1 MSTRLVLVVGAGR
14 LASAIARRL
23 RAAGVEV
30 QRSVGAGGMDVAD
43 DGEAFSTAVLAGA
56 DALVL
61 AADDDAG
68 NVDLALSAR
77 RLRPGLR
84 LVLRVF
90 DPQLGDYVRA
100 TLPGVVVLSMSAVA
114 APAFAEQTLR
124 ALERAP
130 SPAARL
136 SRKGPR
142 QPGIVAAFARRLDRV
157 VLGALFGL
165 AAVVAI
171 ATLYFARALSLR
183 PIDALYFVWTTV
195 MTVGYGDISLKD
207 APDGVKLVGMALML
221 AGAASMAVL
230 FAFFTGWVV
239 TRRLAVHEGRVRVG
253 GRGHVVI
260 VGAGNVGT
268 RVSALLA
275 KAGRRVVLVERDS
288 QCRNLGALR
297 ADGHH
302 VILADAVSGPVL
314 ALAGVTRAA
323 ALLALTE
330 SDTTNLH
337 VAFVARAHV
346 PDLPVIMRAE
356 STELPNHVTEQK
368 DAVALSPIAIAAEA
382 FTLAILDRGEV
393 R

>member
-1 MSTRLVLVVGAGR
+1 
-14 LASAIARRL
+14 
-23 RAAGVEV
+23 
-30 QRSVGAGGMDVAD
+30 
-43 DGEAFSTAVLAGA
+43 
-56 DALVL
+56 
-61 AADDDAG
+61 
-68 NVDLALSAR
+68 
-77 RLRPGLR
+77 
-84 LVLRVF
+84 
-90 DPQLGDYVRA
+90 
-100 TLPGVVVLSMSAVA
+100 
-114 APAFAEQTLR
+114 
-124 ALERAP
+124 
-130 SPAARL
+130 
-136 SRKGPR
+136 
-142 QPGIVAAFARRLDRV
+142 VAAFVRRLDRV
-157 VLGALFGL
+157 VLGALLGL
-165 AAVVAI
+165 VAVVAM

-239 TRRLAVHEGRVRVG
+239 TRRLAVHEGRVRIG

-288 QCRNLGALR
+288 QCRNLGPLR

-302 VILADAVSGPVL
+302 VILADAASGPVL
-314 ALAGVTRAA
+314 ELAGVTRAA
-323 ALLALTE
+323 ALLVLTE

-337 VAFVARAHV
+337 VAFVARAQV

-382 FTLAILDRGEV
+382 FTLAVLDRGEV